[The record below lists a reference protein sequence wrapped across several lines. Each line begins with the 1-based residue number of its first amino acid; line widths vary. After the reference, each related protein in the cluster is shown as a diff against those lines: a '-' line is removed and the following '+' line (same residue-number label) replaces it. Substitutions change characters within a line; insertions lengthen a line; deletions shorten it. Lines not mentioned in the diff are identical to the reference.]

1 MSSKCWLGAVVMVIA
16 VAVGACGGGRD
27 KNAQSGSGRV
37 IFATHCASCHGTSGG
52 GTSAGP
58 QLSGGKV
65 VRDLPKVDDE
75 IQVVSNG
82 RGLMPAA
89 KIQLT
94 PKQIEAVVRYTRTS
108 L

>member
-1 MSSKCWLGAVVMVIA
+1 VSSRCWLGTLVIVIA

-37 IFATHCASCHGTSGG
+37 IYATHCASCHGTSGG

-65 VRDLPKVDDE
+65 VRDLPNVDDE
-75 IQVVSNG
+75 ITVVSNG

-94 PKQIEAVVRYTRTS
+94 PKQIQAVVRYTRTS